1 MPDPLQYDF
10 DPTKNY
16 RRLMFTINN
25 PTFKDAEALWALGHN
40 EDYCKYLIYG
50 AEHDDGE
57 PGHTPH
63 FQGFLILKKVARIK
77 KIMELLGGRAHPT
90 RIQDGDPSA
99 RCANYCR
106 KEGFYMQFGDLGGGA
121 KTELKPAELRQIAI
135 EWLDNE
141 DNQYVRWKDIPAHLK
156 MTPGFLTAWEANRK
170 VLLGPDRPNLKIITV
185 VGPTACGKSYAA
197 HNLFPDHA
205 KWLPGNNG
213 AWFSNGDAPVLLFEE
228 FCGQIE
234 LQKMLTLL
242 DHYPLQLEHKGG
254 ADPALF
260 TTVVITSNVTPDHW
274 YGSWLKQAKL
284 QEEARMRGIDPEEAQ
299 KKWEES
305 KKALFDRIG
314 FRSNLRESGYYRE
327 WTHSFA
333 ADNQAARHLETIQ
346 MRQEIW
352 DWMEEVK
359 AREACMVLADEFE
372 AQQQLDNAAAALG
385 DFGTQPIPGSD
396 EEEAAAA
403 EPPAQLRRMD
413 ATPDLFDWSQRID
426 DAFKFQ

>member
-1 MPDPLQYDF
+1 MPDPLKYDF
-10 DPTKNY
+10 DPNKTY

-25 PTFKDAEALWALGHN
+25 PTFADSEALWNLGHHKN
-40 EDYCKYLIYG
+40 CKYLIYG

-63 FQGFLILKKVARIK
+63 FQGFLILREPR
-77 KIMELLGGRAHPT
+77 KISCIMKLLGGRAHPT
-90 RIQDGDPSA
+90 RIQEGDPSA
-99 RCANYCR
+99 KCANYCR
-106 KEGFYMQFGDLGGGA
+106 KEGFYMQFGDLSGGA
-121 KTELKPAELRQIAI
+121 KSELKPSEMRQLAI
-135 EWLDNE
+135 EWLANE
-141 DNQYVRWKDIPAHLK
+141 DNKYVRWNDIPAHLK

-228 FCGQIE
+228 FCGQID

-274 YGSWLKQAKL
+274 YGSWLKQVKL
-284 QEEARMRGIDPEEAQ
+284 QEEARMRGIDLEEAQ

-314 FRSNLRESGYYRE
+314 FRTNIRQSGYYRE
-327 WTHSFA
+327 WVHAFPATNPA
-333 ADNQAARHLETIQ
+333 ERYNETLT

-352 DWMEEVK
+352 DWMEQVAAEQPVVQEQEEV
-359 AREACMVLADEFE
+359 E
-372 AQQQLDNAAAALG
+372 QQSG
-385 DFGTQPIPGSD
+385 GTQPIGDQD
-396 EEEAAAA
+396 ELEAAAA
-403 EPPAQLRRMD
+403 EPPRQLQRMD
-413 ATPDLFDWSQRID
+413 ATPDLFDWSERINE
-426 DAFKFQ
+426 AFSL

>member
-1 MPDPLQYDF
+1 MSDPIEYTL
-10 DPTKNY
+10 DPKKTYK
-16 RRLMFTINN
+16 RICFTINN
-25 PTFKDAEALWALGHN
+25 PTFKDSEALWALGHN
-40 EDYCKYLIYG
+40 EERRKYLIYA
-50 AEHDDGE
+50 AEHADGGVDPE
-57 PGHTPH
+57 TGLPLTPH
-63 FQGFLILKKVARIK
+63 FQGFLVLKTACRPRQI
-77 KIMELLGGRAHPT
+77 ENLLGGRAKMQEA
-90 RIQDGDPSA
+90 RSPSA
-99 RCANYCR
+99 QCANYCK
-106 KEGFYMQFGDLGGGA
+106 KEHFYMEFGSLKGGA
-121 KTELKPAELRQIAI
+121 ETELKPSELRKAAI

-141 DNQYVRWKDIPAHLK
+141 DNKYVRWMDIPAHLK

-185 VGPTACGKSYAA
+185 IGPTACGKSYAA

-228 FCGQIE
+228 FCGQID

-260 TTVVITSNVTPDHW
+260 NIVVITSNVTPDHW

-284 QEEARMRGIDPEEAQ
+284 VEEARMRGIDPEEAQ
-299 KKWEES
+299 RKWEES

-314 FRSNLRESGYYRE
+314 FRSNKRGSGYYME
-327 WTHSFA
+327 WKHSGMGDEMA
-333 ADNQAARHLETIQ
+333 ETLQ

-352 DWMEEVK
+352 NWMEQVATAEP
-359 AREACMVLADEFE
+359 
-372 AQQQLDNAAAALG
+372 QQEEEQAAADIA
-385 DFGTQPIPGSD
+385 TIPATD

-403 EPPAQLRRMD
+403 EPPAQLQRMD
-413 ATPDLFDWSQRID
+413 AEPDLFDWQQRID
-426 DAFKFQ
+426 ELF